1 MSPYPSLSTFLPLTI
16 NIDLSSTILVDFLR
30 QVLGRLRFA
39 DNERGPRQT
48 DAVMVARGDLGM
60 EIPPERVFRAQ
71 KMMIDTCNRAGT
83 PVIVATQML
92 ESMTSNPRPYAG
104 AAL

>member
-1 MSPYPSLSTFLPLTI
+1 MAWRWCRSLVT
-16 NIDLSSTILVDFLR
+16 DLISAQEGLEN
-30 QVLGRLRFA
+30 FA
-39 DNERGPRQT
+39 AIADET

-83 PVIVATQML
+83 PVIVACGSLGMRL
-92 ESMTSNPRPYAG
+92 SGWWLVSS
-104 AAL
+104 